1 VCGISAKPSCFSNGA
16 AIVRVRDL
24 TFKTWLRSH
33 REKATKE
40 RWLREL
46 YPWPVLAQVDYE
58 QKYLGRSQRL
68 SYDGTDYDVTLQ
80 WIRWQEER
88 QTFRCRVRVESEGL
102 GWHSRSFSD
111 EFDVCYAADG
121 AFVTLFHAR
130 KEEPLEIVAKAFFNR
145 RWDRLDTNSFKSLA
159 VSRFLAAS
167 IVSQAAEEAFTESP
181 LVHYPECRLVG
192 GTSPLF
198 SNGSKIWI
206 GYRFSSEGAFA
217 WARLAAGNAA
227 RIVALYFADTKYQFR
242 TDTPPNVKVES
253 IVQLDAERL
262 GSKYDD
268 LIRVLVRNL
277 ELPEDVRD
285 YGHLEAI
292 VTGKIIASP
301 STIQEVDVNEAL
313 AALKRPCYSKSE
325 LRYQLAA
332 GVVLNAWIE
341 NERSLGYV
349 SRKKFYAFKEKIG
362 VIVKWA
368 ADTKLDGVRI
378 WAEPNSYEP
387 VLYIRIDEVDFSFR
401 AIPGAESFVKA
412 AANDSLEWA
421 GVRLKPIAP
430 MVLAWARSLRSLGP
444 S

>member
-1 VCGISAKPSCFSNGA
+1 MMSRCSGF
-16 AIVRVRDL
+16 
-24 TFKTWLRSH
+24 
-33 REKATKE
+33 
-40 RWLREL
+40 
-46 YPWPVLAQVDYE
+46 
-58 QKYLGRSQRL
+58 
-68 SYDGTDYDVTLQ
+68 DGKRGGKHTDAECA
-80 WIRWQEER
+80 WN
-88 QTFRCRVRVESEGL
+88 SEGL
-102 GWHSRSFSD
+102 GWHSRPFSD

-145 RWDRLDTNSFKSLA
+145 RWDKLNASYFKSLA

-167 IVSQAAEEAFTESP
+167 IVSQAAEEAFTEFP
-181 LVHYPECRLVG
+181 LLHCPESRLVG

-206 GYRFSSEGAFA
+206 GYRFFSEGAYA

-242 TDTPPNVKVES
+242 TDTPPNVTVES

-277 ELPEDVRD
+277 ELPGELGD
-285 YGHLEAI
+285 YEHLEAI
-292 VTGKIIASP
+292 VTGNIVVSP
-301 STIQEVDVNEAL
+301 SPIQEVDVNEAL

-378 WAEPNSYEP
+378 WAEPNSYEL
-387 VLYIRIDEVDFSFR
+387 VLYIRIDDVDFSFR
-401 AIPGAESFVKA
+401 AIPGAELYVK

-430 MVLAWARSLRSLGP
+430 MVLAWARSLRNLGP